1 MVHLITLSQA
11 KEVIQNALVIGLE
24 RKKELH
30 KIFNLTCRRF
40 ILTSPAHHCP
50 PVYAGLG
57 VSDLVETGDLE
68 AVGVASLALVHEVAK
83 GQHHFQDLNHPL
95 APNHLLGC
103 IQDG

>member
-1 MVHLITLSQA
+1 MS
-11 KEVIQNALVIGLE
+11 G
-24 RKKELH
+24 
-30 KIFNLTCRRF
+30 
-40 ILTSPAHHCP
+40 P

-68 AVGVASLALVHEVAK
+68 AISIPSLALVHEVPE
-83 GQHHFQDLNHPL
+83 GQHHLQDLNQPL